1 MNKKKITF
9 LILSHSGASS
19 KQITATN
26 TLLYYLCLA
35 AFTFFA
41 VISYVFYDYNDLR
54 GSLRSNEL
62 LENNIV
68 EKQRE
73 ITHKQK
79 QITEF
84 AKEINTLKSKIIEL
98 SNFEKKMRVIANIK
112 VDTEYASLFGSGGP
126 IPDDLEINT
135 KKEQNE
141 LIREMHNQV
150 KEFDETL
157 SAKQVRFKSLIKQLE
172 NRRNVLACTPSI
184 RPIRGGWITS
194 KFGYRISSFT
204 GLKEFHNGLD
214 IGAATGTLIYA
225 TADGITSHTAKER
238 YIGKVVLINHGYGM
252 ATRFGHLDEIL
263 VKKGQKVK
271 RGDVIGKVGNTGRST
286 GPHVHYE
293 VRLNGVKV
301 NPRNYIMN

>member
-1 MNKKKITF
+1 
-9 LILSHSGASS
+9 
-19 KQITATN
+19 
-26 TLLYYLCLA
+26 
-35 AFTFFA
+35 
-41 VISYVFYDYNDLR
+41 
-54 GSLRSNEL
+54 
-62 LENNIV
+62 
-68 EKQRE
+68 
-73 ITHKQK
+73 
-79 QITEF
+79 
-84 AKEINTLKSKIIEL
+84 
-98 SNFEKKMRVIANIK
+98 
-112 VDTEYASLFGSGGP
+112 
-126 IPDDLEINT
+126 
-135 KKEQNE
+135 
-141 LIREMHNQV
+141 
-150 KEFDETL
+150 
-157 SAKQVRFKSLIKQLE
+157 
-172 NRRNVLACTPSI
+172 LACTPSI

-225 TADGITSHTAKER
+225 TADGIASHTAKER

-301 NPRNYIMN
+301 NPIKYIMN